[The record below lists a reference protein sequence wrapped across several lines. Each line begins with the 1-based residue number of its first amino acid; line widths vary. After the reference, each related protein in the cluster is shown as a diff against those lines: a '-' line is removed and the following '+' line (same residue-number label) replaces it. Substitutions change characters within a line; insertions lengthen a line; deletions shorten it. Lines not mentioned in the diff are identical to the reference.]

1 MIFWFW
7 LSAPAL
13 SGFPFACIQVCGMAF
28 ALFERPN
35 PTRATPLLNS
45 RIVSRLD
52 RAAIRNFSLILQNRT
67 PSSTSMFLTN
77 PRRRRLTVGFLQC
90 WRQYFR

>member
-1 MIFWFW
+1 
-7 LSAPAL
+7 
-13 SGFPFACIQVCGMAF
+13 MAF

-35 PTRATPLLNS
+35 PTRATLLLDN